1 MLGPDK
7 KRLSKRH
14 AATSLEEY
22 REAGYLDTAI
32 INTLS
37 RLGWAKG
44 DDEVFYL
51 DDLINN
57 FNLSEVQKAGAIFDI
72 TKLDWLNSQHLANLS
87 LQDFKSHLKPFLEE
101 ISIDINNHDNV
112 DLLIES
118 LRTSENTLKGIA
130 ESLRPYYEEVSDYN
144 EKAIEKFLDQE
155 GKAIL
160 IELKELLSNINDWNE
175 DSIDKVLKKYQQ
187 ENNCPVPKV
196 NQPIRI
202 ALTGS
207 IKSPSMGLTLSF
219 FSKDESLNRI
229 NKLLSKIA

>member
-1 MLGPDK
+1 M
-7 KRLSKRH
+7 
-14 AATSLEEY
+14 
-22 REAGYLDTAI
+22 
-32 INTLS
+32 
-37 RLGWAKG
+37 
-44 DDEVFYL
+44 
-51 DDLINN
+51 
-57 FNLSEVQKAGAIFDI
+57 
-72 TKLDWLNSQHLANLS
+72 
-87 LQDFKSHLKPFLEE
+87 
-101 ISIDINNHDNV
+101 
-112 DLLIES
+112 
-118 LRTSENTLKGIA
+118 RTSENTLKGIA
-130 ESLRPYYEEVSDYN
+130 VSLRPYYVDVTYYN

-175 DSIDKVLKKYQQ
+175 DSIDKVLKEYQQ

-229 NKLLSKIA
+229 DKLFSKIT